1 MATTLRLRQHRRS
14 ALRASGTALY
24 ALWRLLTSVH
34 NAILTVLL
42 LGSTALLGVLLP
54 QIPAAVRDQPG
65 LTAAWLELQHPR
77 FGPLTPVLH
86 GLGLFD
92 IFHAWWFYGLVGW
105 LALAIVVCTY
115 SRIPPL
121 WRQAFRPPRSIPDGL
136 YERASAVRVSGEVVP
151 AKVERELRLRRFKVR
166 RRDEGDT
173 TYLFADRFAWAQLGT
188 FASHLALI
196 LFLAGALVTKL
207 DAFGASL
214 VIAEGTSSPVFPVA
228 HERQI
233 LVQVLE
239 TVGAFDQD
247 GRPLDYHSDLVLYR
261 NGQEAKRC
269 TITVNDP
276 CSLDGYR
283 FHQAGFFGSGVELRV
298 RDLTTGNTIYR
309 EVLALDRL
317 LPAPQLTI
325 WDGDGTM
332 LLEGMVPQTDI
343 VEGFVGGLLPLG
355 EAGKVF
361 WVGLKGD
368 DSGWTLDVFDPSQSS
383 EDDRA
388 FIPVGE
394 TASVSG
400 FRFYFANVSSLP
412 SLMPNGIPLPVA
424 SDSPRDDGRVL
435 LALENAVFG
444 TRDVSAGD
452 ERLGQSAEGPPVLH
466 IAGIA
471 PATVRLA
478 EGDRLQL
485 GPYDYEFIGQRNF
498 AGIGVKKD
506 RGDTL
511 IWVASGLFVF
521 GLALTLWIPRRRAWF
536 RLRAGELRMV
546 SQGRSG
552 IDVSTL
558 VGKQS

>member
-1 MATTLRLRQHRRS
+1 MPLMETESTISPLPWSCSQPCRTRLS
-14 ALRASGTALY
+14 AFSTN
-24 ALWRLLTSVH
+24 LT
-34 NAILTVLL
+34 
-42 LGSTALLGVLLP
+42 
-54 QIPAAVRDQPG
+54 
-65 LTAAWLELQHPR
+65 
-77 FGPLTPVLH
+77 
-86 GLGLFD
+86 
-92 IFHAWWFYGLVGW
+92 
-105 LALAIVVCTY
+105 
-115 SRIPPL
+115 
-121 WRQAFRPPRSIPDGL
+121 
-136 YERASAVRVSGEVVP
+136 
-151 AKVERELRLRRFKVR
+151 
-166 RRDEGDT
+166 
-173 TYLFADRFAWAQLGT
+173 
-188 FASHLALI
+188 
-196 LFLAGALVTKL
+196 
-207 DAFGASL
+207 
-214 VIAEGTSSPVFPVA
+214 IAEGASAPVFPVA

-233 LVQVLE
+233 LIDVLGA
-239 TVGAFDQD
+239 VGSFDPE

-283 FHQAGFFGSGVELRV
+283 FHQAGFFGSGAELRV
-298 RDLTTGNTIYR
+298 RDLATGNTIYR

-325 WDGDGTM
+325 RDGDGAM
-332 LLEGMVPQTDI
+332 LLEGTVPQTDI

-361 WVGLKGD
+361 WVGLKGGD
-368 DSGWTLDVFDPSQSS
+368 TGWTLEVFDPSQSVGG
-383 EDDRA
+383 DRA

-400 FRFYFANVSSLP
+400 FSFHFANVSSLP
-412 SLMPNGIPLPVA
+412 SLMPSGVPLPVT
-424 SDSPRDDGRVL
+424 SESPGDDGRVL

-452 ERLGQSAEGPPVLH
+452 ERLGQSAEEPPVLH

-471 PATVRLA
+471 PVTVRLA
-478 EGDRLQL
+478 DGDRLQL
-485 GPYDYEFIGQRNF
+485 GPYEYEFVGPRNF
-498 AGIGVKKD
+498 AGISVKKD

-552 IDVSTL
+552 IDASTL
-558 VGKQS
+558 VGE

>member
-1 MATTLRLRQHRRS
+1 MATTLRLGQHRRS
-14 ALRASGTALY
+14 ALRASGTAFD
-24 ALWRLLTSVH
+24 ALWRLLTSVR

-42 LGSTALLGVLLP
+42 LGLVALLGVLLP

-92 IFHAWWFYGLVGW
+92 VFHAWWFYGLVGW

-115 SRIPPL
+115 SRLPGL
-121 WRQAFRPPRSIPDGL
+121 WRQAFQPQGRIPDALFDRETAMTITSGAVPDRV
-136 YERASAVRVSGEVVP
+136 ERA
-151 AKVERELRLRRFKVR
+151 LRRRRFKVWR
-166 RRDEGDT
+166 MEEGGV

-207 DAFGASL
+207 DAFSANL
-214 VIAEGTSSPVFPVA
+214 TIAEGTSAPVFPVA
-228 HERQI
+228 HESQI
-233 LVQVLE
+233 LVRVLGA
-239 TVGAFDQD
+239 VGSFDQE

-283 FHQAGFFGSGVELRV
+283 FHQAGFFGFGAELRV
-298 RDLTTGNTIYR
+298 RDLATGNTIYS

-325 WDGDGTM
+325 WDGDGAM
-332 LLEGMVPQTDI
+332 LLEGTVPQTDI

-355 EAGKVF
+355 EAGRVV
-361 WVGLKGD
+361 WVGLKGGD
-368 DSGWTLDVFDPSQSS
+368 TGWMLVVFDPSQSVGG
-383 EDDRA
+383 DRA

-400 FRFYFANVSSLP
+400 FRFHFASVSSLP
-412 SLMPNGIPLPVA
+412 SLMPSGVPLPVT
-424 SDSPRDDGRVL
+424 SESPGDDGRVL
-435 LALENAVFG
+435 LALENAVLG

-452 ERLGQSAEGPPVLH
+452 ERLGRSAEEPPVLH
-466 IAGIA
+466 IVGVA
-471 PATVRLA
+471 PVTVRLA
-478 EGDRLQL
+478 ERDRLQL
-485 GPYDYEFIGQRNF
+485 GPYEYEFVGPRNF
-498 AGIGVKKD
+498 AGISVKRD

-511 IWVASGLFVF
+511 IWAASGLFVF

-536 RLRAGELRMV
+536 RLRAGELRVV
-546 SQGRSG
+546 SHGHSG
-552 IDVSTL
+552 IDAATL
-558 VGKQS
+558 VGE

>member
-1 MATTLRLRQHRRS
+1 VATTLRLEQHRRS
-14 ALRASGTALY
+14 ALRASEAAFY
-24 ALWRLLTSVH
+24 ALWRLLTSVR

-42 LGSTALLGVLLP
+42 LGLAALLGVLLP
-54 QIPAAVRDQPG
+54 QVPAAVRDQPG

-121 WRQAFRPPRSIPDGL
+121 WRQAFRPSRRIPDGL
-136 YERASAVRVSGEVVP
+136 FERASAVRVSGEVVP
-151 AKVERELRLRRFKVR
+151 ARVEQELRRRRFKVWR
-166 RRDEGDT
+166 MDAGGV

-207 DAFGASL
+207 DAFSTSL
-214 VIAEGTSSPVFPVA
+214 TIAEGASAPVFPVT
-228 HERQI
+228 HESQI
-233 LVQVLE
+233 LVRVLSA
-239 TVGAFDQD
+239 VGSFDQD

-283 FHQAGFFGSGVELRV
+283 FHQAGFFGSGAELRV
-298 RDLTTGNTIYR
+298 RDLATGDTIYR

-325 WDGDGTM
+325 RDGDGAM
-332 LLEGMVPQTDI
+332 LLEGTAPQTDI
-343 VEGFVGGLLPLG
+343 VEGFVGGLLPLD

-361 WVGLKGD
+361 WVGLKGGD
-368 DSGWTLDVFDPSQSS
+368 TGWTLVVFDPSQSVGG
-383 EDDRA
+383 DRA

-400 FRFYFANVSSLP
+400 FRFHFTNVSSLP
-412 SLMPNGIPLPVA
+412 SLMASGVPLPA
-424 SDSPRDDGRVL
+424 TSESPGDDGRVL

-452 ERLGQSAEGPPVLH
+452 ERLGQSAEEPPVLH

-471 PATVRLA
+471 PVTVRLA
-478 EGDRLQL
+478 ERDRLQL
-485 GPYDYEFIGQRNF
+485 GPYEYEFVGPRNF
-498 AGIGVKKD
+498 VGISVKRD

-511 IWVASGLFVF
+511 IWAASGLFVF

-536 RLRAGELRMV
+536 RLRAGELRVV

-552 IDVSTL
+552 IDASTF
-558 VGKQS
+558 VGE